1 MTEENKK
8 ELARLEALLE
18 ASQGNGYKERREA
31 IQAAIDAL
39 RASETPSEVEEP
51 KETTPP
57 LDLNQT

>member
-1 MTEENKK
+1 MTDENKK

-39 RASETPSEVEEP
+39 RASEDTSEVEEP

-57 LDLNQT
+57 LDLSQT